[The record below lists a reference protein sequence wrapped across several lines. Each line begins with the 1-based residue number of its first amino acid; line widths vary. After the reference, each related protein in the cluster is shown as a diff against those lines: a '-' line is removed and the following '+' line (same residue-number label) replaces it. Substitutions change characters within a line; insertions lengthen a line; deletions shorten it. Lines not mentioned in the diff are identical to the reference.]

1 MLRLSR
7 VSRANMNMWPVDLS
21 VAATSIEE
29 LRYREPG
36 RQVRFNIREGIWVNA
51 DPVLIRVVAQN
62 LLENAWKFT
71 TRQDDAVIELAAAS
85 AEEGETCRYVRD
97 NGAGFDQA
105 YAEKLFRP
113 FERLR
118 DARDFPG
125 HGIGLASVQRIVKRH
140 GGADLD
146 GGQRRPRGHLLLRSA
161 RRARTASPG
170 VAG

>member
-1 MLRLSR
+1 
-7 VSRANMNMWPVDLS
+7 MNLWPVDLS
-21 VAATSIEE
+21 VEATSIVEE
-29 LRYREPG
+29 LRYREAG
-36 RQVRFNIREGIWVNA
+36 RQVRFNIREGVWVNA
-51 DPVLIRVVAQN
+51 DPVLIRVVVQN

-71 TRQDDAVIELAAAS
+71 ARQDDAVIEFAAAS
-85 AEEGETCRYVRD
+85 AVEGETYRCVRA

-113 FERLR
+113 FERLH

-125 HGIGLASVQRIVKRH
+125 NGIGLASVQRIVERH
-140 GGADLD
+140 GGQTWG

-161 RRARTASPG
+161 RGARTASPG